1 MPARKCPQGIQAHPM
16 MGAITEAIL
25 KGETL
30 TSIRTWADPRPSI
43 AALSHFKVH
52 KLAPAMRLAER
63 SKTVLPDNVKR
74 SAGISPRQQPV
85 SLTNQPDVARQTDQ
99 RAIED
104 AQPAQIVKF
113 AITSAP
119 LIAIREKRIDELE
132 DRRRRMRMIIDERA
146 VEMAGETAG
155 GASGLLCRD
164 YKGKDADRAIY
175 KVDTGLL
182 SELREHEKQAAQ
194 ELGQW
199 QEGTGT
205 QIAIQIV
212 VPAADGHQI
221 DPRQAEATIIDITPR

>member
-1 MPARKCPQGIQAHPM
+1 
-16 MGAITEAIL
+16 
-25 KGETL
+25 
-30 TSIRTWADPRPSI
+30 
-43 AALSHFKVH
+43 
-52 KLAPAMRLAER
+52 
-63 SKTVLPDNVKR
+63 
-74 SAGISPRQQPV
+74 
-85 SLTNQPDVARQTDQ
+85 
-99 RAIED
+99 
-104 AQPAQIVKF
+104 
-113 AITSAP
+113 
-119 LIAIREKRIDELE
+119 
-132 DRRRRMRMIIDERA
+132 MRMIIDERA

-182 SELREHEKQAAQ
+182 TEMREHEKQAAQ

-212 VPAADGHQI
+212 VPAADGHHI